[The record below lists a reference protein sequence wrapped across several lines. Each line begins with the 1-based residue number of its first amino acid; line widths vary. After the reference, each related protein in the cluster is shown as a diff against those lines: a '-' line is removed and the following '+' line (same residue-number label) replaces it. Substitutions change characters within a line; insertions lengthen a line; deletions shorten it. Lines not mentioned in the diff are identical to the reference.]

1 MPVLYT
7 GFPTVGVT
15 HASHSNAMDT
25 KKLEALPTD
34 GSTVDKSAAHVIVE
48 LLEYEHDSVVKRS
61 ILKKATGSIDAVSVA
76 EGEGLE
82 SKVSP
87 FDTYIQIIEGSAL
100 IEVNGKETEMK
111 TGDGM
116 LIPAHSSSQTK
127 PNGRFKML
135 ITVVKSGYE

>member
-1 MPVLYT
+1 
-7 GFPTVGVT
+7 
-15 HASHSNAMDT
+15 MDT

-34 GSTVDKSAAHVIVE
+34 GSIVDRNGAHVIVE

-61 ILKKATGSIDAVSVA
+61 ILKKTTGSIDAVSVA
-76 EGEGLE
+76 QGEGLE
-82 SKVSP
+82 AKISP
-87 FDTYIQIIEGSAL
+87 FDTYIQVIEGSAL

-116 LIPAHSSSQTK
+116 LIPAHSSSHTK

-135 ITVVKSGYE
+135 VTIVKSGYE

>member
-1 MPVLYT
+1 
-7 GFPTVGVT
+7 
-15 HASHSNAMDT
+15 MDT
-25 KKLEALPTD
+25 KKLEALPND
-34 GSTVDKSAAHVIVE
+34 GSIVDRKGRHVIVE
-48 LLEYEHDSVVKRS
+48 LVEYEHDSVVKRS
-61 ILKKATGSIDAVSVA
+61 ILKKITGSIDAVAVA
-76 EGEGLE
+76 KGEGLE
-82 SKVSP
+82 AKVSP

-116 LIPAHSSSQTK
+116 LIRAHSTSQTK

>member
-1 MPVLYT
+1 
-7 GFPTVGVT
+7 
-15 HASHSNAMDT
+15 MDT
-25 KKLEALPTD
+25 KKLEALPND
-34 GSTVDKSAAHVIVE
+34 GSKVDKNAAHVIVE
-48 LLEYEHDSVVKRS
+48 LVEYEHDSVVRRS
-61 ILKKATGSIDAVSVA
+61 ILKKITGSIDAVAVA

-82 SKVSP
+82 AKISP